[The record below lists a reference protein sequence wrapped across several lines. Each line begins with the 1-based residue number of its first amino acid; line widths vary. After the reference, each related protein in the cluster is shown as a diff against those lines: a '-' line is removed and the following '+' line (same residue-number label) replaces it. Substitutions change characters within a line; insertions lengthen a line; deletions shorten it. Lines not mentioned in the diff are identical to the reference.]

1 MTEKENNIEQAK
13 LWGLFFIFIGVL
25 VVVVPKK
32 MAEKDAKKE
41 AAEYCLKEFPPYKY
55 KYMGDDSMEKL
66 GEMLLE
72 GCLNEKGY
80 YRK

>member
-1 MTEKENNIEQAK
+1 MILKRLEN
-13 LWGLFFIFIGVL
+13 
-25 VVVVPKK
+25 
-32 MAEKDAKKE
+32 DAKKE
-41 AAEYCLKEFPPYKY
+41 AAEYCLKEFPPY